1 VGAQGD
7 SGGMSRRRFLRG
19 AGAATLGASGAF
31 AGPAFSRAPRAGR
44 RRPAVAVFGGGIA
57 GLTAAHE
64 LAERGFD
71 VTVYERRAWG
81 GKARST
87 EVAGSASGGRRPLP
101 GEHGFRIFFGFYQN
115 IADTLR
121 RIPFASNPHGAFD
134 NLVPLPLALFA
145 RDGGRRDLAL
155 ELGAVDPLAYT
166 PREILDL
173 ILGLLTQTR
182 LPPDAVAWFAG
193 RLVVYLSS
201 CDARRTSQWE
211 NETWTEFTRAD
222 RYGEDYRAILVRSFS
237 ELFVGSR
244 AATTSANFPAHV
256 LEWLLYSLLG
266 RNSNGPP
273 ARALNR
279 PTNEAFVTPWLRVLR
294 GLGVDLRMRHELR
307 GFALRAGRI
316 AGARVR
322 GPGGT
327 STVHADWYV
336 CALPVE
342 RARRTW
348 SPAILAADPQ
358 LPRMARL
365 DTGWM
370 NGLKFFLRAR
380 TPITRGAVACVDSP
394 WGVTALAQA
403 QLWPLDFAATYGD
416 GQARDCLSAIV
427 SDWSAPGVLY
437 GKPARECSADEVAR
451 ETWEQ
456 LKRHLNDAGHA
467 VLTDDL
473 LLSWDIDPG
482 MIRRHGRL
490 ISDDP
495 LALPSA
501 GLLPDRPDVTTA
513 IGNLFLAGDY
523 LCGEWE
529 VGNMEAASF
538 SARRAANAILD
549 RAGSREPRATVA
561 GVYRPPEW
569 EPLKR
574 VDARRHA
581 HGQRNLF
588 DLELAVPQLA
598 MLVEQLTPRG

>member
-1 VGAQGD
+1 MSGASG
-7 SGGMSRRRFLRG
+7 GGMSRRRFLRA

-31 AGPAFSRAPRAGR
+31 AGPRVAGARPAAGR
-44 RRPAVAVFGGGIA
+44 RATVAVFGGGIA

-64 LAERGFD
+64 LAERGLH

-87 EVAGSASGGRRPLP
+87 EVPQSASGGRRPLP

-134 NLVPLPLALFA
+134 NLVPLPQALFA

-155 ELGAVDPLAYT
+155 ELGAVDPAAYT

-173 ILGLLTQTR
+173 VLGLLTQTR

-201 CDARRTSQWE
+201 CDARRAGQWE
-211 NETWTEFTRAD
+211 DETWTEFTRAD

-237 ELFVGSR
+237 ELFVGSKG
-244 AATTSANFPAHV
+244 ATTSANFPAHV

-279 PTNEAFVTPWLRVLR
+279 PTNEAFVAPWLDLLR
-294 GLGVDLRMRHELR
+294 GLGVDLRTGHELR
-307 GFALRAGRI
+307 GFELHAGRI

-322 GPGGT
+322 GPRGAA
-327 STVHADWYV
+327 TVRADWYV

-342 RARRTW
+342 RARRLW

-358 LPRMARL
+358 LARMQRL

-370 NGLKFFLRAR
+370 NGVKFFLRAR

-394 WGVTALAQA
+394 WGVTAVAQA

-437 GKPARECSADEVAR
+437 GKPARECSPGEVAR

-456 LKRHLNDAGHA
+456 LKRHLDDAGHP

-473 LLSWDIDPG
+473 LHSWDIDPG
-482 MIRRHGRL
+482 MVRRDGRL
-490 ISDDP
+490 VSDDL

-501 GLLPDRPDVTTA
+501 GQLPDRPDVTTA
-513 IGNLFLAGDY
+513 IANLLLAGDY
-523 LCGEWE
+523 LRGEWE

-549 RAGSREPRATVA
+549 RSASAEPRATVA

-574 VDARRHA
+574 IDARRHA
-581 HGQRNLF
+581 RGQRNLF
-588 DLELAVPQLA
+588 DLELPVPQLA
-598 MLVEQLTPRG
+598 ALVAQLTPPG